1 LDGFS
6 LPSPCRPPETVR
18 FPCASSSEEARRK
31 SELVW
36 TEASLV
42 PSPLVV
48 ERWSRQGIALVNQQ
62 PLPIR
67 RLHGGL
73 GSWPYSILLFFFFC
87 SRYDRVSICFCFLF
101 SLTDIHARSQFLAY
115 EHYPDDL
122 FKADLVIRDLK
133 GEKSSCNSILNN
145 KVIPSSWISLGSLA
159 TKSTLRLQQMLR
171 LSGWR
176 KGMYKEHNKNKA
188 LVLT

>member
-1 LDGFS
+1 MDGFS
-6 LPSPCRPPETVR
+6 LSSPCRPPETVR
-18 FPCASSSEEARRK
+18 FPCASSSEEARK
-31 SELVW
+31 VW
-36 TEASLV
+36 TSLNGSV
-42 PSPLVV
+42 FGPLVV

-73 GSWPYSILLFFFFC
+73 GSWPYSFLFFFC

-122 FKADLVIRDLK
+122 LGYSRCWGWLK
-133 GEKSSCNSILNN
+133 G
-145 KVIPSSWISLGSLA
+145 
-159 TKSTLRLQQMLR
+159 MH
-171 LSGWR
+171 
-176 KGMYKEHNKNKA
+176 KEDNKNKA
-188 LVLT
+188 LVST